1 MRTIDP
7 AALARIEAAV
17 SQVERGTAG
26 EIVVVI
32 ARRSASFA
40 GARAAFAF
48 AVATVGGV
56 VFSRVLDVHA
66 GWMAL
71 SIPLLMLFAWLLA
84 SLAPVTRALV
94 GSVAL
99 DDEVVRAAKVAFLDH
114 GVADTRMRAG
124 VLLYVSLFERRV
136 QVLGDSGVH
145 AVIGAAGWSAYAD
158 RIGGAMRTSSVDGLV
173 EVVRDL
179 GVMLARSF
187 PPTDGVNELDDAV
200 RVVDQ
205 SR

>member
-17 SQVERGTAG
+17 SQVERETAG
-26 EIVVVI
+26 EVVVVI

-48 AVATVGGV
+48 AVATVPVTNVMATV
-56 VFSRVLDVHA
+56 V
-66 GWMAL
+66 MAL